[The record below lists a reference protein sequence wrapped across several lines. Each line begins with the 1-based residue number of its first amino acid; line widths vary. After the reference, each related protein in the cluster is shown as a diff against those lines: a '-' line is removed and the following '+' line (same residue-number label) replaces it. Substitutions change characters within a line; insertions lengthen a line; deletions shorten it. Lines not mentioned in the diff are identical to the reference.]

1 MQITIQQ
8 DGGKH
13 LSRRRFKVANGHYE
27 NAAYNDGGVPSYF
40 VMVAMPDFDAL
51 SRASAKVSSNYL
63 KQYNT
68 TYQKMHGQEAIVL
81 GFASDDE
88 YEGDENQ
95 YAWEYLQEQAVAL
108 AEIAGLD
115 PTYTTIDIFKNNY
128 QATLYGYNT

>member
-40 VMVAMPDFDAL
+40 VMVAMPDYQEL
-51 SRASAKVSSNYL
+51 SYASPEVKAAYL
-63 KQYNT
+63 KQFHSEFFELR
-68 TYQKMHGQEAIVL
+68 QDCLVL
-81 GFASDDE
+81 GFA
-88 YEGDENQ
+88 GDEA
-95 YAWEYLQEQAVAL
+95 YAGNKENPWEYLQELAVSL

-128 QATLYGYNT
+128 QATLYGYNK

>member
-40 VMVAMPDFDAL
+40 VMVAMPDYQEL
-51 SRASAKVSSNYL
+51 SYASPEVKAAYL
-63 KQYNT
+63 KQFHSENGAPP
-68 TYQKMHGQEAIVL
+68 HHLVL
-81 GFASDDE
+81 GFASDE
-88 YEGDENQ
+88 AYAENKP
-95 YAWEYLQEQAVAL
+95 WEYLQEQAAGL

-115 PTYTTIDIFKNNY
+115 PKYTIIDIFENNY
-128 QATLYGYNT
+128 QATLYGYNK